1 MKEIEK
7 KQSKTIKNNHEE
19 LQERSEKQVIENR
32 INTSAS
38 PKFWQFG
45 NTIYS
50 DSRIILRKVE
60 DEDMQSFLALQ
71 YEYTLIPF
79 MFKDERFKQYLWE
92 EHIKDVSIAYSIID
106 SVTKVYMGY
115 CGIKNIS
122 LPQWEISMEL
132 QKSQTGKGI
141 GYLALGHFLNAV
153 KERSGVSEFRVRIDS
168 DNYASQKL
176 VEKLGAVPNGIS
188 EFLLHDEEDILKCEE
203 DNLNCIDEKL
213 IAVAKKFGVEPR
225 KLISHVLEYKLIL

>member
-1 MKEIEK
+1 MKE
-7 KQSKTIKNNHEE
+7 
-19 LQERSEKQVIENR
+19 LEKQKEKPIVENR
-32 INTSAS
+32 INTNTSK
-38 PKFWQFG
+38 KFWQLG

-50 DSRIILRKVE
+50 DSQIILRKVE
-60 DEDMQSFLALQ
+60 DDDKQSFLNLQ
-71 YEYTLIPF
+71 YEYTLMPF
-79 MFKDERFKQYLWE
+79 MFRDEQFKQDLWK
-92 EHIKDVSIAYSIID
+92 EHIKDVSITCSIID
-106 SVTKVYMGY
+106 SATKAYIGY

-122 LPQWEISMEL
+122 LPKWEIAMEL
-132 QKSQTGKGI
+132 QKLQTGKGI
-141 GYLALGHFLNAV
+141 GSLALDRFLNAI
-153 KERSGVSEFRVRIDS
+153 KERSGVSEFRVRIDA